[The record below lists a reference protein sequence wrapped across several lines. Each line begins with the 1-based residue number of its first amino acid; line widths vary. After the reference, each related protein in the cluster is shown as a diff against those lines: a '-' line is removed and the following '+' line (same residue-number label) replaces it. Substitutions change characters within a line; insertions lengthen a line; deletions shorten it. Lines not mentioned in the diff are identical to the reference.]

1 MHVKPGKC
9 VTANRIPEGIW
20 RYFQVQSLM
29 CCGAYEMQNSLLVS
43 KGLKQKT
50 QFFSSYYLFKV
61 VIVALH
67 CFVGLIKIL

>member
-1 MHVKPGKC
+1 
-9 VTANRIPEGIW
+9 
-20 RYFQVQSLM
+20 
-29 CCGAYEMQNSLLVS
+29 MQNSLLVS